1 MERAGLKETA
11 KASDRD
17 TIAHTIWSNESFID
31 SSEQEISKVIDALE
45 DEWEESK
52 GNYTSV
58 DEYLQDLIDTDGL
71 EGFLNES
78 ALGPQALVKAIR
90 NKVKTK
96 YKGKMDAEEQRAD
109 LFIDLDGYEYTIT
122 AVDDK
127 NVYFTDEYDEEI
139 VKPLED
145 AELEML
151 NYINDSI

>member
-1 MERAGLKETA
+1 MELAGLTENISPQTA
-11 KASDRD
+11 INS
-17 TIAHTIWSNESFID
+17 
-31 SSEQEISKVIDALE
+31 
-45 DEWEESK
+45 
-52 GNYTSV
+52 
-58 DEYLQDLIDTDGL
+58 
-71 EGFLNES
+71 
-78 ALGPQALVKAIR
+78 IR

-151 NYINDSI
+151 NYIDDSI